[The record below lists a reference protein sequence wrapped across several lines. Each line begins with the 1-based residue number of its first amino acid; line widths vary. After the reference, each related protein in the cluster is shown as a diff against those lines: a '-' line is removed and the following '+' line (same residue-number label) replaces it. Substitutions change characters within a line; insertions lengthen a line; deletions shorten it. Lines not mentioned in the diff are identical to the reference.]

1 MIQGVRASRDG
12 SFCKRSDQFTRSSAR
27 VDARIADEAH
37 GHTSR
42 EIVAAGRPAGLARG
56 LTPGRPSPSSIYFC
70 FGTELGAGPAPP
82 KGPRQEDPQ
91 KIAESRPTSEA
102 PETKRE
108 LAVRGA
114 EVAVRY
120 GRLLEGGA

>member
-1 MIQGVRASRDG
+1 MCNPCGLL
-12 SFCKRSDQFTRSSAR
+12 CKRSDQFTRSSAQ
-27 VDARIADEAH
+27 VDARIAAEAH

-42 EIVAAGRPAGLARG
+42 EIVAAGRPVGLARG

-70 FGTELGAGPAPP
+70 FGTELGPALL
-82 KGPRQEDPQ
+82 PQ
-91 KIAESRPTSEA
+91 RARARRTRKRLRNHAPLEA

-120 GRLLEGGA
+120 GCLLESGA